1 MPENSETRGRDAD
14 VKRQIA
20 RLSVPQ
26 GLVSLILNAVAG
38 WVDAVGYLALLSS
51 VQMFPS
57 FMSGN
62 LTKIVTEAVS
72 GHGATSLKIAGAVL
86 AFFTGGVVGRL
97 VNAGEVRR
105 DPASLALVAGVLAAS
120 AVNLEMGGSPYLTL
134 VALAAA
140 MGMINHA
147 FSGHMDFEVRTYLSG
162 ILVTLAGK
170 VADAIAGRARWRE
183 AVAPAATLLSVLAGV
198 FAGALTVIQA
208 PLVVSIALPAA
219 VIAVIVVALLFG
231 LVGRRAA

>member
-1 MPENSETRGRDAD
+1 MQENSETRGRDAD
-14 VKRQIA
+14 VKRQVA

-51 VQMFPS
+51 VQMFSS

-72 GHGATSLKIAGAVL
+72 GNGATSLKIAGAVL
-86 AFFTGGVVGRL
+86 AFFAGGVVGRL
-97 VNAGEVRR
+97 VNAGEARR
-105 DPASLALVAGVLAAS
+105 DPASLALVAGVLGAL

-162 ILVTLAGK
+162 ILVTLAGR
-170 VADAIAGRARWRE
+170 VADASAGRARWRE
-183 AVAPAATLLSVLAGV
+183 AVAPVATLLSVLVGA
-198 FAGALTVIQA
+198 FAGALTVIHA

-219 VIAVIVVALLFG
+219 VIAVIVVALLIG
-231 LVGRRAA
+231 LVGRRVA